1 MDGALDCSRLFV
13 GSLYPTLGFRWFRGY
28 HRYCVSDDEFF
39 PFQGD
44 LLCWLLVASPMTQEN
59 HVAERITSR
68 FKFKSKALAARLH
81 G

>member
-13 GSLYPTLGFRWFRGY
+13 GFLYPTLGFRGY

-39 PFQGD
+39 S
-44 LLCWLLVASPMTQEN
+44 LSRRLVVLVAGCFP
-59 HVAERITSR
+59 HDSR
-68 FKFKSKALAARLH
+68 KPR